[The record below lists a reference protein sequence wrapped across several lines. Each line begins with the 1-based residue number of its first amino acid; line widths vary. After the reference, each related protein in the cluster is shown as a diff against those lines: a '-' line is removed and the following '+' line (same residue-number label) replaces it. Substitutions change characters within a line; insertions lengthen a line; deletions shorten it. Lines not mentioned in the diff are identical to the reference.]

1 MGKRN
6 FIEKKCCDCRVVFP
20 LSNFYGNKSKKYKDG
35 TFGTDNICKQ
45 CQAVRSKKKNTYT
58 KKKKYY
64 DRAKLDPKMMEKY
77 KARDAVQRA
86 IKSGLIQRTAC
97 TAQGCDV
104 IEGTQAHHWLGYSKE
119 NWLKVLWLCSKH
131 HADSHHNTL

>member
-1 MGKRN
+1 M
-6 FIEKKCCDCRVVFP
+6 EKELFERWNELLRMKASTYEHPARKAGERVSEP
-20 LSNFYGNKSKKYKDG
+20 SID
-35 TFGTDNICKQ
+35 DICKQ